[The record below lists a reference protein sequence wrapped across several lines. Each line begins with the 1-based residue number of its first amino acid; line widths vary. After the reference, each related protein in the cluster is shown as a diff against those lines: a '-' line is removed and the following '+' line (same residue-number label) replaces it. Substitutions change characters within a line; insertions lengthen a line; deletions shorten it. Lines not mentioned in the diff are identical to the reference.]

1 MMVKVSSDL
10 FDGEYKVKFT
20 LFEKKRPQ
28 ITVYDSEITT
38 DKVEKIPHIFKKYSI
53 PGEVRICLYYNGN
66 GKREYGNDMDF
77 LKTLFPWTLEWIY
90 FYQLFKETG
99 KWYGGGI

>member
-1 MMVKVSSDL
+1 
-10 FDGEYKVKFT
+10 
-20 LFEKKRPQ
+20 
-28 ITVYDSEITT
+28 
-38 DKVEKIPHIFKKYSI
+38 
-53 PGEVRICLYYNGN
+53 
-66 GKREYGNDMDF
+66 MDF